1 MKTEMQSYGGG
12 EMRKYLIVG
21 LVLWGFGPGEVSAAI
36 KPCAD
41 LHREI
46 ATKLDTV
53 GVQSYQLL
61 IQDKDK
67 AITVGKVV
75 GTCENSSK
83 KIVYIR
89 NNPAPASH
97 TSPVNKN
104 NKVALQPNEKSNKMQ
119 SQSAPVSAI
128 KPCADLHREIAAKL
142 DAVGVKSYQ
151 LLIIDQAE
159 AHSGPGKIVGRC
171 ENGTKRIRYIRGK

>member
-1 MKTEMQSYGGG
+1 
-12 EMRKYLIVG
+12 MRKYLIVG

-46 ATKLDTV
+46 TTKLDTV
-53 GVQSYQLL
+53 GVKSYQLL

-89 NNPAPASH
+89 NNPAPASQSKVLPA
-97 TSPVNKN
+97 SPVNKN
-104 NKVALQPNEKSNKMQ
+104 NKVALQSNEKSNKMQ